1 MPLRTYIQELNGLIL
16 NGQFCAPLRVPHD
29 DLQTMM
35 KLGLKVLSIEHCK
48 SGDNAAIAL

>member
-16 NGQFCAPLRVPHD
+16 NGQFCAPMRVPHD